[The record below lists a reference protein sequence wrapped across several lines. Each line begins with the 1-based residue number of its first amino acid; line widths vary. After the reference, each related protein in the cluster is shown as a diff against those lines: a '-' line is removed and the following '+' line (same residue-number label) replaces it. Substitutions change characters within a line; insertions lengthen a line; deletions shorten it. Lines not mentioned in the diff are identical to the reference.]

1 MRENKGDSAVRAM
14 NNAVYVFVG
23 YADHFAHFIFSGTR
37 RFKLFSIK
45 GTCSGGDEVQARG
58 GALL

>member
-1 MRENKGDSAVRAM
+1 M

-45 GTCSGGDEVQARG
+45 GTCSGGDEVEARG
-58 GALL
+58 GRSALNPP